1 MKKILCLLICIYLLP
16 INVLAS
22 PLDLAPNAKSAIL
35 IETSSDKIIYE
46 KGIHERLAPASMSKI
61 MSMLLIVEAIE
72 DKRLSWNEKIKVS
85 ANASGMGGS
94 QIFLETNEEMTVT
107 DLFKGIA
114 VASAND
120 ATVALAER
128 IGGSEEVFVNMMNKR
143 AKQLNLKNTN
153 FMNSTGLD
161 ETNHYSSAYD
171 IAIIAKELIKHEEVL
186 KYTSI
191 YEDYLRADTDSKFW
205 LVNTNKLVRFYKG
218 VDGLKTGYTTAAG
231 YCLTVT
237 ALKNDMRLIA
247 VVLGEKDSSVRN
259 EEVTKMLDYG
269 YNQYTVE
276 QLISK
281 ETNLGRIKIEK
292 ANKKY
297 VDIVPKEDINI
308 LYKKGEA
315 KKNITYDIKIF
326 KVKAPLKTGAKVGE
340 IYIKD
345 NKTIIRTIDI
355 TINNDVRKAN
365 IFDLYGRN
373 LKDVLTGDI
382 NF

>member
-237 ALKNDMRLIA
+237 ALKDDMRLIA